1 MIIER
6 VPMNKYNGCI
16 RLLDELAVIPV
27 VSAVGGELGHEDFA
41 DYCASW

>member
-1 MIIER
+1 
-6 VPMNKYNGCI
+6 MNKYNGCI